1 MFDVEGDGGEQPEQ
15 TANADLHPA
24 DARSSAPGDTMMRS
38 PALSKSVNKDDSSF
52 NNPDMNLW
60 SDVDYPAEMDL
71 LDDDKLT
78 DDIISLLGTGF

>member
-1 MFDVEGDGGEQPEQ
+1 
-15 TANADLHPA
+15 
-24 DARSSAPGDTMMRS
+24 MMRS
-38 PALSKSVNKDDSSF
+38 PARSKSVNKDDSSF